1 MAGRIEDYAIIGD
14 CETAALIGRDGSVD
28 WLCWPRFDSDACF
41 TALLGGPEHG
51 RWRIAPRDD
60 RATTRRRY
68 RPDSLVLETEFELP
82 DGSRALVTD
91 CMPMRDGISQIVRQV
106 TGLAGRVAFR
116 SDITLRFG
124 YGANMPWVTQ
134 LPDGGGIRAVVGP
147 DMAVLRTPVPLQGED
162 FCTVGDFDV
171 AAGECVPFVLS
182 YAPSH
187 GPLPGRTDAAAA
199 IEQTDDTWRGWAS
212 RCHPVGRWSEAVRRS
227 AITLKALTYAPT
239 GGIVAAATTSLPEA
253 IGGPRNWDYRICWLR
268 DATLTLLALLNAGY
282 REEAV
287 AWRDWLLRAIM
298 GSPSQ
303 VQVMYGVAGERNLHE
318 TEVEWLPGYEG
329 SRPVRVGNAA
339 YRQNQHD
346 VFGQVLD
353 ALHQGRRR
361 GIPFSKDAWALQC
374 ALLEHVERVWQ
385 EPDYGIWEVRSGPE
399 HFVHSKVMCWAA
411 VDRAVRDVEA
421 FGLKGPLPHWRALR
435 QRIHEDVCRNGY
447 DQELGSFVRSYGSRA
462 VDASLLL
469 LPAIGFLPPEDPRIR
484 GTVAAV
490 ERRLPCDGMVR
501 RYDVN
506 EAPDGLPGGEGAFIP
521 CSFWLVEALAMDGRR
536 DEAERMF
543 EHLLTLRNDVGLLA
557 EEYDTD
563 AKRQLGNFPQAF
575 SHVALMNAAYLLE
588 GSAPLPTGAPAGPD
602 PEAGRPD

>member
-1 MAGRIEDYAIIGD
+1 MAGRIEGYAIIGD

-51 RWRIAPRDD
+51 RWRIAPRDGH
-60 RATTRRRY
+60 AATRRRY

-91 CMPMRDGISQIVRQV
+91 CMPMRDGISQIIRQV

-124 YGANMPWVTQ
+124 YGANVPWVTQ

-147 DMAVLRTPVPLQGED
+147 DMAVLRTPVPLHGEE
-162 FCTVGDFDV
+162 FSTVGDFEV

-187 GPLPGRTDAAAA
+187 GPVPGHTDVAAA
-199 IEQTDDTWRGWAS
+199 IEETDDTWRGWAS
-212 RCHPVGRWSEAVRRS
+212 RCHPAGRWSAAVRRS

-303 VQVMYGVAGERNLHE
+303 VQVMYGVAGERNLRE

-361 GIPFSKDAWALQC
+361 GIPFSSDAWALQC
-374 ALLEHVERVWQ
+374 ALLEQVERVWQ

-421 FGLKGPLPHWRALR
+421 FGLKGPLSHWRALR

-447 DQELGSFVRSYGSRA
+447 DPELGSFVRSYGSRA

-484 GTVAAV
+484 GTVAAI

-506 EAPDGLPGGEGAFIP
+506 EAPDGLVGGEGAFIP

-536 DEAERMF
+536 DEAVRMF

-557 EEYDTD
+557 EEYDPD

-588 GSAPLPTGAPAGPD
+588 GSAPPPTGEPAGPD